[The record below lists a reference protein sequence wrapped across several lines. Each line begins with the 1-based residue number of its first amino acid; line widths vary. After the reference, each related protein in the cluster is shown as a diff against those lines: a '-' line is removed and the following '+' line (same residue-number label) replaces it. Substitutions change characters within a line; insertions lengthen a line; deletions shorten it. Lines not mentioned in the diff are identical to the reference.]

1 MDMTTPFD
9 LSGQTAIVTG
19 ANTGIGQAIALSLA
33 AAGAD
38 WHNVVKLTVYLTDMS
53 YQNEL
58 NTKTHSIFGKENP
71 PPRTL
76 IGVSCLSHEDML
88 VEIDATACI

>member
-1 MDMTTPFD
+1 
-9 LSGQTAIVTG
+9 
-19 ANTGIGQAIALSLA
+19 
-33 AAGAD
+33 
-38 WHNVVKLTVYLTDMS
+38 MS

-58 NTKTHSIFGKENP
+58 NAVTLEIFGKENP

-88 VEIDATACI
+88 VEIEATAVVPFD